1 MDLLTYLK
9 SNLLYLDGGMG
20 TLLHASGL
28 KRGELPERWNI
39 THPEIIT
46 GAHKRYYDSGS
57 NVVSTNTFGA
67 NILKFS
73 ELELEEIIKTA
84 VENAKR
90 ARDESVS
97 VSPKWI
103 ALDIGP
109 TGRMLA
115 PYGDLSFESAV
126 AVFKK
131 TVEIGV
137 KYGVDLV
144 FIETMS
150 DSYETKAALLAVKE
164 TTNLPVFVSNAYGE
178 NGTLLT
184 GATPKS
190 MVALLEGM
198 GADAIGVNC
207 SFGPEMLAP
216 ICKEYLKYASVPVL
230 LKPNAGLPKVV
241 DGETKYDISPEKFAI
256 ECKALVEEGV
266 RIAGGCCGTTPE
278 YIKALTEST
287 RDREPRAISK
297 KDETL
302 VTSYAKC
309 VEIGNVPL
317 IVGERINPTGK
328 KLFRLALQSG
338 DREYALKEGI
348 TQEEKGAH
356 ILDVNVGIPDVDE
369 VITLKSTVE
378 ALQSVV
384 TLPLQIDTSNARAME
399 SALRVYNGKALINS
413 VNGKEESMKAVFP
426 LVKKYGGVVIA
437 LTLDENGIPEKAEER
452 VAIALKIIAKAKEYG
467 IAGKDI
473 VVDPLALTISA
484 DKSAGKETLKA
495 VGILSKMGIKTSL
508 GVSNV
513 SFGLPERDII
523 NATFFALALKE
534 GLSLGIINPCSNEMM
549 KAYYAF
555 NALNGN
561 DENFERYVAFATA
574 LPKLTEERGVISQS
588 SEVIVGNTPL
598 KNAIIK
604 GLKDGAV
611 AEVERLLKEKAPLE
625 IIDSEIIPALDE
637 VGIAY
642 EKGKVYLPGLLMSAD
657 ASKSAFDCL
666 KKAMPKGQSSKGDFV
681 LATVKG
687 DIHDIGKNIVK
698 LLLENYGFN
707 VIDLGKDVAP
717 EVIVSAVKE
726 KHAEICGLSALMTT
740 TVPSMEETIKLLRKE
755 TPWCKVAVGGA
766 VMTKEYAEK
775 IGADK
780 YCKDA
785 METVR
790 YAESIVAN
798 KR

>member
-9 SNLLYLDGGMG
+9 NNVIYLDGGMG

-28 KRGELPERWNI
+28 KRGELPERWNV
-39 THPEIIT
+39 THPDIIT
-46 GAHKRYYDSGS
+46 SIHKSYYESGS

-73 ELELEEIIKTA
+73 LDELEEIIGSA
-84 VENAKR
+84 IANAKR
-90 ARDESVS
+90 AREESAGGS
-97 VSPKWI
+97 HKWI

-126 AVFKK
+126 EVFKK
-131 TVEIGV
+131 TIEIGV
-137 KYGVDLV
+137 RYGVDLV
-144 FIETMS
+144 LIETMS

-164 TTNLPVFVSNAYGE
+164 TTDLPVFVSNAYSE
-178 NGTLLT
+178 NGALLT

-216 ICKEYLKYASVPVL
+216 ICREYLKYASVPVL

-241 DGETKYDISPEKFAI
+241 NGETVYDISAEKFAT
-256 ECKALVEEGV
+256 ECKALMEEGV
-266 RIAGGCCGTTPE
+266 RVAGGCCGTTPE
-278 YIKALTEST
+278 YVKALYEATKGIDAKEITE
-287 RDREPRAISK
+287 K
-297 KDETL
+297 CETL

-309 VEIGNVPL
+309 VEIGKTPL

-328 KLFRLALQSG
+328 KLFRQALQTG
-338 DREYALKEGI
+338 DKEYALKEGI
-348 TQEEKGAH
+348 SQEEKGAH

-369 VITLKSTVE
+369 VITLKRTVE
-378 ALQSVV
+378 TLQSVV
-384 TLPLQIDTSNARAME
+384 TLPLQIDTSNPQAME
-399 SALRVYNGKALINS
+399 EALRVYNGKALINS
-413 VNGKEESMKAVFP
+413 VNGKEESMSAVLP
-426 LVKKYGGVVIA
+426 LVKKYGGVVVA
-437 LTLDENGIPEKAEER
+437 LTLDENGIPERAEDR
-452 VAIALKIIAKAKEYG
+452 VAIALKIIDKAKEYG
-467 IAGKDI
+467 IAEKDI

-484 DKSAGKETLKA
+484 DKNAGKETLKA
-495 VGILSKMGIKTSL
+495 VGMLAKTGIKTSL

-523 NATFFALALKE
+523 NATFFALALRE

-549 KAYYAF
+549 KAYRAF
-555 NALNGN
+555 NALTGN
-561 DENFERYVAFATA
+561 DENFERYIAFATA
-574 LPKLTEERGVISQS
+574 LPKLTETSNVKTQDKST
-588 SEVIVGNTPL
+588 IVGDSPL

-604 GLKDGAV
+604 GLKDGAII
-611 AEVERLLKEKAPLE
+611 EVEKWLQEKTPLE

-637 VGIAY
+637 VGVGY
-642 EKGKVYLPGLLMSAD
+642 EKGRVYLPGLLMSAD
-657 ASKSAFDCL
+657 ASKSAFERI
-666 KKAMPKGQSSKGDFV
+666 KQAMPKGQASKGDFV

-717 EVIVSAVKE
+717 NTIVNEVKE
-726 KHAEICGLSALMTT
+726 THAEICGLSALMTT
-740 TVPSMEETIKLLRKE
+740 TVQSMEETIKLLRKE
-755 TPWCKVAVGGA
+755 TPWCKIAVGGA

-775 IGADK
+775 IGADR

-790 YAESIVAN
+790 YAEEVALN
-798 KR
+798 K